1 MTGAATGTPRRRRAA
16 LLLAAA
22 ALLGSTACSDNPA
35 PPPLE
40 PDPSA
45 STPIEPTGS
54 PDAAPTLPPE
64 ARENTPAGA
73 EAFVRYWVETL
84 NYAGATGDV
93 GPLRDA
99 SAPECAACEGIADGI
114 ERVEQSGGTIDG
126 GAWIVTEVTA
136 IPGIEG
142 TVVDLS
148 HDVTPQQVRE
158 DASAEPIR
166 YRGGSSFKVC
176 TLAFVQGGWQLLDLE
191 EPS

>member
-45 STPIEPTGS
+45 STPIEPTDS
-54 PDAAPTLPPE
+54 SDAAPTLPPE
-64 ARENTPAGA
+64 ARANTPAGA

-99 SAPECAACEGIADGI
+99 SAPECAACSGVADRI
-114 ERVEQSGGTIDG
+114 VDVTAQGGTFVG
-126 GAWIVTEVTA
+126 GRWSVSSTA
-136 IPGIEG
+136 ALPGEAG
-142 TVVDLS
+142 TTVVDTQTS
-148 HDVTPQQVRE
+148 ISPQTVRE
-158 DASAEPIR
+158 APGSEPIR
-166 YRGGSSFKVC
+166 YAGGDSFKIFV
-176 TLAFVQGGWQLLDLE
+176 LAFDTQWRTIDLE
-191 EPS
+191 QP